1 MQRGVVHYSHT
12 VHYSNKNKHDFCRGE
27 DPTKNFCAEL
37 RNHSIKITNCEKK
50 WILPLTEKEETKL
63 SHIFKERLND
73 ILNENEN

>member
-27 DPTKNFCAEL
+27 DPTKKFCAEL

-50 WILPLTEKEETKL
+50 
-63 SHIFKERLND
+63 
-73 ILNENEN
+73 